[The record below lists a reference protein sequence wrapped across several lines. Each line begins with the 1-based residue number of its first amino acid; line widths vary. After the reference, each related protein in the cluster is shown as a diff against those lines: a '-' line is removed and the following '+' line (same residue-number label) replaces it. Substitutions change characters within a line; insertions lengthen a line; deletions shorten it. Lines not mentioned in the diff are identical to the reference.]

1 MMGTSNSIAGFELPR
16 LEPDHRLQR
25 VLSAALKGRSISV
38 PAHSASEP
46 FQAWKAEFFNL
57 DKVTLFQEAS
67 TQEQTAILSLTN
79 QELWQEAY
87 WIEKAGM
94 GYMAKMVLL
103 AETTEERMLY
113 GLFTADE
120 AEHLSQI
127 QSFLPPAEP
136 IATGNPFLQLV
147 AELVE
152 SSDKTVLLFVIQVVL
167 EGWGLSH
174 YRRLAKGCDDR
185 ALQALFTHFLD
196 AEARHHST
204 GLALF
209 NQVTLS
215 AASQATITEV
225 LARFLQMVQV
235 GPQGVL
241 AAIEQVKGPCT
252 RSQKIQI
259 LEALETEAH
268 SGSRLQLLRSLMRAE
283 AASPIVQTL
292 AERGA
297 FEPLPAHQCV

>member
-1 MMGTSNSIAGFELPR
+1 MSTNHSIAGLALPR

-25 VLSAALKGRSISV
+25 VLSSALKGRSISV
-38 PAHSASEP
+38 LARSTAEP
-46 FQAWKAEFFNL
+46 SHFWKAEFFNL
-57 DKVTLFQEAS
+57 DKVKLFQEAS
-67 TQEQTAILSLTN
+67 IQEQTAILDLVN
-79 QELWQEAY
+79 QDLWKEAY
-87 WIEKAGM
+87 SIEKAGM

-120 AEHLSQI
+120 TEHLSQI
-127 QSFLPPAEP
+127 QPFLPPSEP
-136 IATGNPFLQLV
+136 IATENPFLQLV
-147 AELVE
+147 SELVE
-152 SSDKTVLLFVIQVVL
+152 SSDKSVLLFVIQVVL

-185 ALQALFTHFLD
+185 SLRALFTHFLE
-196 AEARHHST
+196 AEARHHGT
-204 GLALF
+204 GLTLF
-209 NQVTLS
+209 NQTTLS
-215 AASQATITEV
+215 ATSRAAIIEV
-225 LARFLQMVQV
+225 LVRFLQMVQV

-241 AAIEQVKGPCT
+241 AAIDQVKGPCT

-259 LEALETEAH
+259 LEALETETH
-268 SGSRLQLLRSLMRAE
+268 SGSRLQLLRSLMRGE

-292 AERGA
+292 AEQGA